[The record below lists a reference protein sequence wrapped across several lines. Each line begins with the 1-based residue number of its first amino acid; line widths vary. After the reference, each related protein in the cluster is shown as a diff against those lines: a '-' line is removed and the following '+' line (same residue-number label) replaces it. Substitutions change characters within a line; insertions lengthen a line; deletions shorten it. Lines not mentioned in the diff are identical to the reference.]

1 MIIVLNEKNTQM
13 AQELQ
18 RRFNGTH
25 DVFVHRNRVAIQ
37 GISAADLTEAER
49 QAADELIENV
59 PAAVQGSRLLHP
71 EDTVIHTAHS
81 VIGGDHFTMMA
92 GPCSVESLEHV
103 TKMAAVAKA
112 SGATVLRG
120 GAFKP
125 RTSPYSFQ
133 GLGEEGLIA
142 LRKAADQY
150 NMDVLTEVMDD
161 EHVKMVAQYTDIF
174 QIGARNMQNF
184 SLLKTVGQT
193 NIPVM
198 LKRGMSATV
207 DDILNAAEY
216 IAAGGNHNIMISERG
231 IRTFDNKYTRNT
243 MDVGVV
249 PVLQKLTH
257 YPVIIDPSHAAGH
270 TEFVTPLALA
280 GTAAGASGLVVEIH
294 DDPAHAFSDGAQ
306 ALKPNEYKA
315 MADQAYA
322 IRAALTGV
330 PAQVQAEAGR

>member
-1 MIIVLNEKNTQM
+1 
-13 AQELQ
+13 
-18 RRFNGTH
+18 
-25 DVFVHRNRVAIQ
+25 
-37 GISAADLTEAER
+37 
-49 QAADELIENV
+49 
-59 PAAVQGSRLLHP
+59 
-71 EDTVIHTAHS
+71 
-81 VIGGDHFTMMA
+81 
-92 GPCSVESLEHV
+92 
-103 TKMAAVAKA
+103 MAAVAKA
-112 SGATVLRG
+112 SGATILRG

-133 GLGEEGLIA
+133 GLGEDGLKF
-142 LRKAADQY
+142 LRKAADEY

-161 EHVKMVAQYTDIF
+161 EHVEMVAKYTDIF

-184 SLLKTVGQT
+184 SLLKAVGKT

-207 DDILNAAEY
+207 DDILNASEY
-216 IAAGGNHNIMISERG
+216 IAAGGNHNIMIAERG

-306 ALKPNEYKA
+306 ALKPNEYKE
-315 MADQAYA
+315 MAEKALA
-322 IRAALTGV
+322 IRDLLTGMDN
-330 PAQVQAEAGR
+330 QQAEAGR

>member
-18 RRFNGTH
+18 QRFNGTN

-49 QAADELIENV
+49 QAADELIEDV

-71 EDTVIHTAHS
+71 EDTVINTAHS
-81 VIGGDHFTMMA
+81 VIGGDNFTMMA

-161 EHVKMVAQYTDIF
+161 EHVKMVAKYTDIF

-280 GTAAGASGLVVEIH
+280 GTAVGASGLVVEIH